1 MIMNTS
7 FRSIII
13 LTLLATGTLSCKREN
28 TAYSSG
34 ENNPLMATWETPFE
48 VPPFDEIDNKNF
60 ETALSEGIK
69 DQQEEIDEITKSKSK
84 LTFENTIVAFE
95 NSGLLL
101 DRISSVFYNLL
112 SANTNDD
119 LQATAIKMAPILS
132 EHQDNIY
139 LNAALF
145 KRIQLIWE
153 AREALKLNQEQ
164 RTLLEK
170 TYKKFVRNGALL
182 QTEEQKDFRAIN
194 QQLALASLQFGD
206 NLLADSNAYAL
217 EVSDKKELAGL
228 PLDLVEAAA
237 AEAKARGKENKW
249 VFTLNHGSVIPFL
262 QYAENRT
269 LRKTIWEA
277 YQNRANQDNKYD
289 NKKLVI
295 ELANLRMQRAQ
306 LLGYKNHASYV
317 LEENM
322 AKNPETVYQLLD
334 KLWNAAQVK
343 TNQEEQDIQRLLHQD
358 GITENVQPYDWRFY
372 TEKIR
377 KSRFDFDETALKPY
391 LSLPQVQQG
400 VFDVATKLYGLQF
413 TALPELPKYH
423 KDVTTWQVTEKD
435 GTLVG
440 ILYLDFFAR
449 SNKKGGAWM
458 TSFRKQQT
466 HDGKRI
472 APIISIVCNF
482 SKSTDNAPA
491 LLTFEET
498 TTVFHEFGHALHGL
512 LSNVNYRSL
521 AGTNV
526 PRDFV
531 ELPSQILENWA
542 AQPSV
547 LKQFAKHYKTGESIP
562 TALIEKLQKAQTFN
576 QGFATTEYLAA
587 SLLDMKYHTQT
598 QEIDEDV
605 NAFESKLTQQLKLTN
620 AIIPR
625 YRSTYFMHLFAGGY
639 ASGYYSYI
647 WSEVL
652 DADAFEVFKTNG
664 LFDAKTAQSFRKNIL
679 EKGGTEAPLKLYS
692 SFRGHE
698 PNPKALLAKRGLLSS
713 LDD

>member
-1 MIMNTS
+1 MNKS
-7 FRSIII
+7 FRSIIL
-13 LTLLATGTLSCKREN
+13 LTLIATGTLSCKREN

-34 ENNPLMATWETPFE
+34 ENNPLMATWETPYE
-48 VPPFDEIDNKNF
+48 VPPFDEIENKNF
-60 ETALSEGIK
+60 ESALYEGIK
-69 DQQEEIDEITKSKSK
+69 DQQEEIDEIVKSKSK

-145 KRIQLIWE
+145 KRIQLVWQ
-153 AREALKLNQEQ
+153 AKDALKLSPEQ
-164 RTLLEK
+164 HTLLEK

-182 QTEEQKDFRAIN
+182 EVEQQKNFREIN
-194 QQLALASLQFGD
+194 QQLALAALQFGD

-217 EVSDKKELAGL
+217 EVSDKKDLAGL
-228 PLDLVEAAA
+228 PQDLVDAAA
-237 AEAKARGKENKW
+237 AEAKARGKENQW

-277 YQNRANQDNKYD
+277 FQRRANQDNKYD

-295 ELANLRMQRAQ
+295 EIANLRMQRAQ

-358 GITENVQPYDWRFY
+358 GITGNVQPYDWRFY

-377 KSRFDFDETALKPY
+377 KSRFDFDESALKPY

-458 TSFRKQQT
+458 TSFRKQQSR
-466 HDGKRI
+466 DGKRI

-652 DADAFEVFKTNG
+652 DADAFEAFKSNG

-679 EKGGTEAPLKLYS
+679 EKGGTEDPLKLYFN
-692 SFRGHE
+692 FRGHE
-698 PNPKALLAKRGLLSS
+698 PNPKALLAKRGLSLS

>member
-1 MIMNTS
+1 MIMNTN

-13 LTLLATGTLSCKREN
+13 LTLIAASTLSCKREN

-69 DQQEEIDEITKSKSK
+69 DQQEEIDDIIKSKSK

-153 AREALKLNQEQ
+153 AKEALKLNQEQ

-217 EVSDKKELAGL
+217 EVSDKKDLAGL
-228 PLDLVEAAA
+228 PQDLVEAAA

-277 YQNRANQDNKYD
+277 YQHRANQDNKYD

-358 GITENVQPYDWRFY
+358 GITGNVQPYDWRFY

-377 KSRFDFDETALKPY
+377 KSRFEFDENALKPY

-435 GTLVG
+435 GALVG

-466 HDGKRI
+466 RDGKRI

-652 DADAFEVFKTNG
+652 DSDAFEAFKSNG

-679 EKGGTEAPLKLYS
+679 EKGGTEDPLKLYFN
-692 SFRGHE
+692 FRGHE
-698 PNPKALLAKRGLLSS
+698 PNPKALLAKRGLSSS

>member
-7 FRSIII
+7 LRSIII
-13 LTLLATGTLSCKREN
+13 LTLIAAATLSCKREN

-48 VPPFDEIDNKNF
+48 VPPFDEIENKNF

-69 DQQEEIDEITKSKSK
+69 DQQQEIDDIIKSKSK

-95 NSGLLL
+95 KSGLLL

-153 AREALKLNQEQ
+153 AKEALKLNQEQ
-164 RTLLEK
+164 HTLLEK

-206 NLLADSNAYAL
+206 NLLADSNAYVL
-217 EVSDKKELAGL
+217 EISDKKDLAGL
-228 PLDLVEAAA
+228 PQDLLEAAA
-237 AEAKARGKENKW
+237 AEAKVRGKENKW

-277 YQNRANQDNKYD
+277 YQHRANQDNKYD

-358 GITENVQPYDWRFY
+358 GITGNVQPYDWRFY

-423 KDVTTWQVTEKD
+423 EDVTTWQVTEED
-435 GTLVG
+435 GTPVG

-458 TSFRKQQT
+458 TSFRKQQNR
-466 HDGKRI
+466 DGKRI

-482 SKSTDNAPA
+482 SKSTDNAPT

-547 LKQFAKHYKTGESIP
+547 LKQFAKHYKTGEGIP

-652 DADAFEVFKTNG
+652 DADAFEAFKSNG
-664 LFDAKTAQSFRKNIL
+664 LFDAKTAKSFRTNIL
-679 EKGGTEAPLKLYS
+679 EKGGTEDPLKLYFN
-692 SFRGHE
+692 FRGHE

>member
-1 MIMNTS
+1 MMNTN

-13 LTLLATGTLSCKREN
+13 LTLIAASTLSCKREN

-69 DQQEEIDEITKSKSK
+69 DQQEEIDDIIKSKSK

-139 LNAALF
+139 LNADLF

-153 AREALKLNQEQ
+153 AKEALKLNQEQ

-194 QQLALASLQFGD
+194 QQLALTSLQFGD

-217 EVSDKKELAGL
+217 EVSDKKDLAGL
-228 PLDLVEAAA
+228 PQDLMEAAA

-277 YQNRANQDNKYD
+277 YQHRANQDNKYD

-343 TNQEEQDIQRLLHQD
+343 TNQEEQDIQKLLHQD
-358 GITENVQPYDWRFY
+358 GITGNVQPYDWRFY

-377 KSRFDFDETALKPY
+377 KSRFDFDENALKPY

-466 HDGKRI
+466 RDGKRI

-652 DADAFEVFKTNG
+652 DSDAFEAFKSNG

-679 EKGGTEAPLKLYS
+679 EKGGTEDPLKLYFN
-692 SFRGHE
+692 FRGHE
-698 PNPKALLAKRGLLSS
+698 PNPKALLAKRGL
-713 LDD
+713 

>member
-1 MIMNTS
+1 MNTS
-7 FRSIII
+7 YRSIIV
-13 LTLLATGTLSCKREN
+13 LTLITAGAFSCKREN

-34 ENNPLMATWETPFE
+34 ENNPLMATWETPYA
-48 VPPFDEIDNKNF
+48 VPPFDEIDNSNF
-60 ETALSEGIK
+60 ESALHEGIK
-69 DQQEEIDEITKSKSK
+69 DQQQEIDEIVQSKSK

-95 NSGLLL
+95 NTGQLL
-101 DRISSVFYNLL
+101 DRVSAVFNNLL
-112 SANTNDD
+112 SANTNED
-119 LQATAIKMAPILS
+119 LQAIALKMAPILS

-139 LNAALF
+139 LHAALF

-153 AREALKLNQEQ
+153 AKEVLKLNQEQ

-170 TYKKFVRNGALL
+170 TYKKFVRSGALL
-182 QTEEQKDFRAIN
+182 EADQQKDFRAIN

-206 NLLADSNAYAL
+206 HVLADSNRYSL
-217 EVSDKKELAGL
+217 MIDNKKDLAGL
-228 PLDLVEAAA
+228 PQDVIDAAA
-237 AEAKARGKENKW
+237 AEAKVRGKDNQW
-249 VFTLNHGSVIPFL
+249 IFTLDHGSVIPFL
-262 QYAENRT
+262 QYAENRS
-269 LRKTIWEA
+269 LRKEIWNAFQLRSNNNNEF
-277 YQNRANQDNKYD
+277 D
-289 NKKLVI
+289 NKKLVL

-306 LLGYKNHASYV
+306 LLGYSNHAAYV

-322 AKNPETVYQLLD
+322 AKDSETVYQLLNQ
-334 KLWNAAQVK
+334 LWHASQSK
-343 TNQEEQDIQRLLHQD
+343 TQQEERDIQQLMHQD
-358 GITENVQPYDWRFY
+358 GIKGSVAPYDWRFY

-377 KSRFDFDETALKPY
+377 KARFDFDENTLKPY

-400 VFDVATKLYGLQF
+400 VFDVASKLYGLQF
-413 TALPELPKYH
+413 KLLPDLPKYH
-423 KDVTTWQVTEKD
+423 KDVTAYEVTEKN

-440 ILYLDFFAR
+440 VLYLDYYAR
-449 SNKKGGAWM
+449 PSKKGGAWM
-458 TSFRKQQT
+458 TSYRKQQNI
-466 HDGKRI
+466 DGKRV

-482 SKSTDNAPA
+482 AKSNDATPA

-512 LSNVNYRSL
+512 LSNVTYRSL

-542 AQPSV
+542 AQPEV
-547 LKQFAKHYKTGESIP
+547 LKQFAKHYKTGETIP
-562 TALIEKLQKAQTFN
+562 EALLEKMQKSQTFN

-587 SLLDMKYHTQT
+587 ALLDMKYHTQNKPIT
-598 QEIDEDV
+598 KEVD
-605 NAFESKLTQQLKLTN
+605 AFEKELTSEIGLST

-625 YRSTYFMHLFAGGY
+625 YRSTYFLHLFAGGY

-664 LFDAKTAQSFRKNIL
+664 LFDAKTAKSFRTTIL
-679 EKGGTEAPLKLYS
+679 EKGGTEDPAKLYS
-692 SFRGHE
+692 TFRGHQ
-698 PNPKALLAKRGLLSS
+698 PNPKALLSKRGLLSS

>member
-1 MIMNTS
+1 MNTN

-13 LTLLATGTLSCKREN
+13 LTLIAASTLSCKREN

-69 DQQEEIDEITKSKSK
+69 DQQEEIDDIIKSKSK

-139 LNAALF
+139 LNADLF

-153 AREALKLNQEQ
+153 AKEALKLNQEQ

-194 QQLALASLQFGD
+194 QQLALTSLQFGD

-217 EVSDKKELAGL
+217 EVSDKKDLAGL
-228 PLDLVEAAA
+228 PQDLMEAAA

-277 YQNRANQDNKYD
+277 YQHRANQDNKYD

-343 TNQEEQDIQRLLHQD
+343 TNQEEQDIQKLLHQD
-358 GITENVQPYDWRFY
+358 GITGNVQPYDWRFY

-377 KSRFDFDETALKPY
+377 KSRFDFDENALKPY

-466 HDGKRI
+466 RDGKRI

-652 DADAFEVFKTNG
+652 DSDAFEAFKSNG

-679 EKGGTEAPLKLYS
+679 EKGGTEDPLKLYFN
-692 SFRGHE
+692 FRGHE
-698 PNPKALLAKRGLLSS
+698 PNPKALLAKRGL
-713 LDD
+713 

>member
-1 MIMNTS
+1 MMNTS
-7 FRSIII
+7 FRSITI
-13 LTLLATGTLSCKREN
+13 LTLIAASTLSCKREN

-69 DQQEEIDEITKSKSK
+69 DQQEEIDEIIKSKSK

-101 DRISSVFYNLL
+101 DRISSVFHNLL

-119 LQATAIKMAPILS
+119 LQATALKMAPLLS
-132 EHQDNIY
+132 EHQDNIF

-145 KRIQLIWE
+145 KRVQLVWE
-153 AREALKLNQEQ
+153 AKDALKLSTEQ
-164 RTLLEK
+164 RTLLDK

-182 QTEEQKDFRAIN
+182 EADEQKDFRAIN
-194 QQLALASLQFGD
+194 QRLALASLQFGD
-206 NLLADSNAYAL
+206 NLLADSNAYAM
-217 EVSDKKELAGL
+217 EVSDKKDLTGL
-228 PLDLVEAAA
+228 PQGLIEAAA
-237 AEAKARGKENKW
+237 AEAKARGKENTW

-262 QYAENRT
+262 QYGENRA

-277 YQNRANQDNKYD
+277 YQLRANQDNKYD

-334 KLWNAAQVK
+334 KLWNAAQAK
-343 TNQEEQDIQRLLHQD
+343 TSQEEQDIQKLLHQD
-358 GITENVQPYDWRFY
+358 GITGNVQPYDWRFY

-377 KSRFDFDETALKPY
+377 KSRFDFDENALKPY

-400 VFDVATKLYGLQF
+400 VFDVASKLYGLQF

-466 HDGKRI
+466 RDGKRI

-598 QEIDEDV
+598 KEIDEDV
-605 NAFESKLTQQLKLTN
+605 NAYESKLTRQLKLTN

-652 DADAFEVFKTNG
+652 DADAFEAFKSNG
-664 LFDAKTAQSFRKNIL
+664 LFDAKTALSFRENIL
-679 EKGGTEAPLKLYS
+679 EKGGTEDPLKLYFN
-692 SFRGHE
+692 FRGHE
-698 PNPKALLAKRGLLSS
+698 PNPKALLAKRGLSSS

>member
-1 MIMNTS
+1 MNKS
-7 FRSIII
+7 FRSIIL
-13 LTLLATGTLSCKREN
+13 LTLIATGTLSCKREN

-34 ENNPLMATWETPFE
+34 ENNPLMATWETPYE
-48 VPPFDEIDNKNF
+48 VPPFDEIENKNF
-60 ETALSEGIK
+60 ESALYEGIK
-69 DQQEEIDEITKSKSK
+69 DQQEEIDGIVKSKSK

-101 DRISSVFYNLL
+101 DRISSVFHNLL

-119 LQATAIKMAPILS
+119 LQATAMKMAPILS

-145 KRIQLIWE
+145 KRIQLVWQ
-153 AREALKLNQEQ
+153 AKDALKLSPEQ
-164 RTLLEK
+164 HTLLEK

-182 QTEEQKDFRAIN
+182 EVEQQKNFREIN
-194 QQLALASLQFGD
+194 QQLALAALQFGD

-217 EVSDKKELAGL
+217 EVSDKKDLAGL
-228 PLDLVEAAA
+228 PQDLVDAAT
-237 AEAKARGKENKW
+237 AEAKARGKENQW

-277 YQNRANQDNKYD
+277 FQRRANQDNKYD

-295 ELANLRMQRAQ
+295 EIANLRMQRAQ
-306 LLGYKNHASYV
+306 LLGYKNHASYI

-358 GITENVQPYDWRFY
+358 GISGNVQPYDWRFY

-377 KSRFDFDETALKPY
+377 KSRFDFDESALKPY

-423 KDVTTWQVTEKD
+423 KDVTTWKVTEQD

-458 TSFRKQQT
+458 TSFRKQQSR
-466 HDGKRI
+466 DGKRI

-547 LKQFAKHYKTGESIP
+547 LKQFAKHYKTDESIP
-562 TALIEKLQKAQTFN
+562 TVLIEKLQKAQTFN

-652 DADAFEVFKTNG
+652 DADAFEAFKSKG

-679 EKGGTEAPLKLYS
+679 EKGGTEDPLKLYLN
-692 SFRGHE
+692 FRGHE
-698 PNPKALLAKRGLLSS
+698 PNPKALLAKRGLSSS

>member
-1 MIMNTS
+1 MMNTN

-13 LTLLATGTLSCKREN
+13 LTLIAASTLSCKREN

-69 DQQEEIDEITKSKSK
+69 DQQEEIDDIIKSKSK

-119 LQATAIKMAPILS
+119 LQATAIKMATILS

-153 AREALKLNQEQ
+153 AKEALKLNQEQ

-217 EVSDKKELAGL
+217 EVSDKKDLAGL
-228 PLDLVEAAA
+228 PQDLVEAAA

-277 YQNRANQDNKYD
+277 YQHRANQDNKYD

-358 GITENVQPYDWRFY
+358 GITGNVQPYDWRFY

-377 KSRFDFDETALKPY
+377 KSRFDFDENALKPY

-435 GTLVG
+435 GALVG

-466 HDGKRI
+466 RDGKRI

-512 LSNVNYRSL
+512 LSSVNYRSL

-652 DADAFEVFKTNG
+652 DSDAFEAFKSNG

-679 EKGGTEAPLKLYS
+679 EKGGTEDPLKLYFN
-692 SFRGHE
+692 FRGHE
-698 PNPKALLAKRGLLSS
+698 PNPKALLAKRGLSSS